1 MGTNAPQETTN
12 ATGTAT
18 GPRLHVAL
26 SGGGHR
32 ATLYALGALQYL
44 VDAGLA
50 RDVVAVASVSGG
62 SIANGRAAQ
71 EVDLRTATAAD
82 FRARVTLPL
91 ATRIAHGGTLFA
103 TPRTWVFLV
112 TEVLLGLVLLV
123 CCLPCT
129 LPLDSAWRVG
139 VFFAAFVPFVWL
151 LPRRGALHDHAL
163 SRFWLHDAQDRPTL
177 LRDTH
182 GAVDHVFCATDLEGQ
197 HHVYF
202 AQRFVWSHD
211 HGRGVPG
218 TVRLSTVVQASAA
231 FPGGFPPR
239 VLPKSTFAFRAPAR
253 AEATAGRTK
262 RLVLA
267 DGGVYDNMGEQ
278 WAGGYAARM
287 RAEDALPTPDPARRA
302 TRPDRSPERVL
313 VVNASARPAWRPFS
327 SGWKPL
333 WSEVAS
339 LMRVVDVM
347 FGQTTSK
354 RRQSL
359 RTDFDDGRGFD
370 GAFVSI
376 DRSPAFLARRSL
388 RRHDG
393 SEARAREVLARLG
406 LPADGTGDDRWAAEA
421 EQNQAVGTT
430 LSTFPPETV
439 ERLLRHGYLGAMCN
453 GHVLFRWPLCPIPE
467 FGIAASV

>member
-1 MGTNAPQETTN
+1 MDTT
-12 ATGTAT
+12 TASDR
-18 GPRLHVAL
+18 PAEPEASRRLHVAL

-32 ATLYALGALQYL
+32 ATLYGVGALQYL

-71 EVDLRTATAAD
+71 EVDLRTVSAPE
-82 FRARVTLPL
+82 FVSKVTLPL
-91 ATRIAHGGTLFA
+91 ARRIAVGGTLFA
-103 TPRTWVFLV
+103 TFRTWLFLV
-112 TEVLLGLVLLV
+112 VELLLGLLLLT
-123 CCLPCT
+123 CCLPCS
-129 LPLDSAWRVG
+129 LPIDGGWRVG
-139 VFFAAFVPFVWL
+139 VFFAAFVPFAWL

-163 SRFWLHDAQDRPTL
+163 HRHWLHDAAGRPTL

-182 GAVDHVFCATDLEGQ
+182 GEVDHVFCATDLEGQ

-218 TVRLSTVVQASAA
+218 NVRLSTVVQASAA

-239 VLPKSTFAFRAPAR
+239 VLPKATFAFRAPDR
-253 AEATAGRTK
+253 AAGTAGRAK

-278 WAGGYAARM
+278 WASGYASRR
-287 RAEDALPTPDPARRA
+287 RAEDRLPPCDPAHRA
-302 TRPDRSPERVL
+302 TREDRSPQRLL
-313 VVNASARPAWRPFS
+313 VVNASARPTWRPFA

-333 WSEVAS
+333 WSEIAA
-339 LMRVVDVM
+339 LLRVVDVM
-347 FGQTTSK
+347 FGQTTSH
-354 RRQSL
+354 RRKSL
-359 RTDFDDGRGFD
+359 RAEFGDGGDLD

-376 DRSPAFLARRSL
+376 DRSPADLARSSL

-393 SEARAREVLARLG
+393 SEVRARAVLTLLG
-406 LPADGTGDDRWAAEA
+406 LPTDGTGDDPWAAEA
-421 EQNQAVGTT
+421 SLNQAVGTT

-453 GHVLFRWPLCPIPE
+453 GHVLFGWPLLPIPT
-467 FGIAASV
+467 FGIAPSA